1 MKKMN
6 IKPSVAFRIA
16 FVFVIA
22 VLITGSVT
30 SSLFARYTSDGDDS
44 NSANV
49 AKYSVSSGGTLLTES
64 FVAQNLAPGYEDN
77 KGIEITNN
85 GEVDVKYTIIISSTG
100 NLPLKFNWM
109 EKKGTIE
116 PNSTANET
124 LNIKWA
130 DADSD
135 SQYNNLTDVIT
146 VTVICVQ
153 AE

>member
-1 MKKMN
+1 MKKIN

-16 FVFVIA
+16 FIFVIA

-49 AKYSVSSGGTLLTES
+49 AKYSVSSTGTLTES
-64 FVAQNLAPGYEDN
+64 FVAQNLAPGYEDS

-109 EKKGTIE
+109 EKRGTIE

-124 LNIKWA
+124 LNIQWEE
-130 DADSD
+130 ADSG